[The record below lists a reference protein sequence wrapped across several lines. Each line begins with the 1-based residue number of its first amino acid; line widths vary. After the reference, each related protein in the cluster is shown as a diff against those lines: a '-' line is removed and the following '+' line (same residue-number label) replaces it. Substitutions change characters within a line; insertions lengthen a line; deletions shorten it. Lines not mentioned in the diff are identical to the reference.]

1 MSNKPSIENSSE
13 FTQLRECLRPLIT
26 QIAATVTHVA
36 LPVICQKIGLAN
48 LTPEGT
54 KRERITTSF
63 DALSLPELLHLA
75 QQLLKLHP
83 PSAIKRNEIQDILWT
98 NETYPVIPKKNRR
111 EIARILS
118 VEDLYEDTRQFDL
131 LLDKLWVLDTNP
143 WESLSNFTSDG
154 LREAIQQNV
163 YRNPG
168 DWSVE
173 SLFDALGA
181 LDAHDRRFALF
192 LEGLA
197 SSDLRPDEVGQRG
210 FVSLI
215 NPLLLTC
222 GVELRESDMKSGY
235 PVFTLVSTSSTAMG
249 RPKNLIFA
257 SSAKPDLRFRDALN
271 NDIEIVTNADKVLVY
286 DRPIGANGLSWN
298 DLQLWWSEMNKIG
311 HATDAKS
318 SLYAR
323 LLTSLPTNS
332 PPQVNF
338 FKAFYHGFGAA
349 VPNLPVLLPEVWLHW
364 DPRTVN
370 ERGRDALLRFRMD
383 FLMLLP
389 NGVRVVIE
397 IDGKHHY
404 ASDDGRADINRYAK
418 MVAADR
424 ELKLLG
430 YQVFRFGA
438 AELQDDSAQKL
449 VKEFFETLFKR
460 FSVSTSRATEV

>member
-1 MSNKPSIENSSE
+1 MSNKPSIENSLE
-13 FTQLRECLRPLIT
+13 FVQLRECLRPQII
-26 QIAATVTHVA
+26 QIATVVTHAA
-36 LPVICQKIGLAN
+36 LPTVCQKIGLTN

-54 KRERITTSF
+54 KRERITASF
-63 DALSLPELLHLA
+63 DALSLSELLHLA

-83 PSAIKRNEIQDILWT
+83 LSAIKRNEIQDLLWT

-111 EIARILS
+111 EIARILG
-118 VEDLYEDTRQFDL
+118 VEDLYEDAKQFDL
-131 LLDKLWVLDTNP
+131 LLDRLWVLDTNP
-143 WESLSNFTSDG
+143 WASLSNFTSDG
-154 LREAIQQNV
+154 LREAIQQHV

-181 LDAHDRRFALF
+181 WDAHDRRFALF

-197 SSDLRPDEVGQRG
+197 SSDIRPDEAGQRR
-210 FVSLI
+210 FVNLV
-215 NPLLLTC
+215 NPPLSTC
-222 GVELRESDMKSGY
+222 GLELRESDMTGGY
-235 PVFTLVSTSSTAMG
+235 PVFTLASTSSAAMG

-257 SSAKPDLRFRDALN
+257 SSVKPDLRFRDALN

-286 DRPIGANGLSWN
+286 DRPIGATGLSWN
-298 DLQLWWSEMNKIG
+298 DLQSWWSEMSKVE
-311 HATDAKS
+311 HATDAKK

-323 LLTSLPTNS
+323 LLASLPTNS

-338 FKAFYHGFGAA
+338 FKAFYQGFGAA
-349 VPNLPVLLPEVWLHW
+349 IPKLPVLLPEVWLHW
-364 DPRTVN
+364 DPRTVS

-404 ASDDGRADINRYAK
+404 ANDDGRADIDRYAK
-418 MVAADR
+418 MVSADR
-424 ELKLLG
+424 ELKLSG

-438 AELQDDSAQKL
+438 AELQDDSAKKL

-460 FSVSTSRATEV
+460 FGVSASYAPEV